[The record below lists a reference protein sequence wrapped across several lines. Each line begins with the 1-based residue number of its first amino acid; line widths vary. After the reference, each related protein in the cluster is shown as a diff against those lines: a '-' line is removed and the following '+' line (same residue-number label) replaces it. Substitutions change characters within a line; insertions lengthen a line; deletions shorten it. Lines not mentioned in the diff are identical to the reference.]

1 VIHMARTAT
10 RDAVVGDQE
19 VRAGDQVVMFYGSL
33 NRDEE
38 VFGPDADAFVV
49 DRDPNPHVAFGFGQH
64 FCLGANLARL
74 EARVMFEELLAQF
87 PDPELDGEVQRLRS
101 TMIRGIKHM
110 PVRLGSSSPA

>member
-1 VIHMARTAT
+1 V
-10 RDAVVGDQE
+10 RDQP

-33 NRDEE
+33 NRDED
-38 VFGPDADAFVV
+38 VFRSDSDAFRV

-74 EARVMFEELLAQF
+74 EAQVMFEELLGRF
-87 PDPELDGEVQRLRS
+87 PNPELAGEVQRLRS

-110 PVRLGSSSPA
+110 PVRLGDTAPA